1 MVQKTL
7 SKSVIRQLM
16 KKYRRPLGTKVG
28 DSQQIMKRLLK
39 GTSMPTFM
47 AKKGGHVRRKKKK
60 K

>member
-7 SKSVIRQLM
+7 SKSVIRKLM

>member
-7 SKSVIRQLM
+7 SKSVIRRLM
-16 KKYRRPLGTKVG
+16 KKYRRPLGTRVG

>member
-7 SKSVIRQLM
+7 SKSVIRKLM
-16 KKYRRPLGTKVG
+16 KKYRRPLGTRVG
-28 DSQQIMKRLLK
+28 DPKKIMQQLAK

-47 AKKGGHVRRKKKK
+47 AKKGGHVLRKKKK

>member
-7 SKSVIRQLM
+7 SKSVIRRLM
-16 KKYRRPLGTKVG
+16 KKYKRPLGTKVG

>member
-7 SKSVIRQLM
+7 SKSVIRRLM

>member
-7 SKSVIRQLM
+7 SKAVIRKLM

>member
-7 SKSVIRQLM
+7 SKSVIRKLM

-60 K
+60 

>member
-7 SKSVIRQLM
+7 SKSVIRRLM
-16 KKYRRPLGTKVG
+16 KKYRRPLGTRVG

-39 GTSMPTFM
+39 GASMPTFM

>member
-1 MVQKTL
+1 
-7 SKSVIRQLM
+7 M
-16 KKYRRPLGTKVG
+16 KKYRRPLGTRVG
-28 DSQQIMKRLLK
+28 DPKKIMQQLAK

>member
-7 SKSVIRQLM
+7 SKSVIRRLM
-16 KKYRRPLGTKVG
+16 KKYRRPLGTRVG

-39 GTSMPTFM
+39 GTSIPTFM
-47 AKKGGHVRRKKKK
+47 GKGGHVKRKKKK

>member
-7 SKSVIRQLM
+7 SKSVIKRLM